1 MLLIVIERRNI
12 VFIRF
17 FISDEIFLFLF
28 FGFFLICF
36 FRIYV
41 ISLKVWRRKDCVGF
55 FFLNYYKIFFDFVVV
70 DICF

>member
-1 MLLIVIERRNI
+1 MLLLVIERRNI

-28 FGFFLICF
+28 FGFFLISF

-41 ISLKVWRRKDCVGF
+41 IGLKVWRREDCVF
-55 FFLNYYKIFFDFVVV
+55 
-70 DICF
+70 